1 MKPSVAAALAAFV
14 LAEVVSAD
22 AAARPQFAPTSIQA
36 PFIEQFTPDWSERWQ
51 SSQASKFQK
60 EGDTEAFKYDGV
72 WSVEEPQVLPGLAGD
87 AGLVLKSQAKQH
99 AISHLFDK
107 PIDPKGMPLV
117 VQYEVKLQ
125 KGLSCGGAYI
135 KLLSATEAGVTP
147 EEFSDKTPYTIMF
160 GPDKCGATNKV
171 HFIFRHKSPKTGEYE
186 EKHVKYPV
194 YPKLSKTSTLYTLV
208 VQPDQTFEIF
218 INNESKKKGSL
229 LEDFEPPVNPPAEI
243 DDPEDKKPAD
253 WVEQAKIPDPTATK
267 PDDWDEDAPLEIPDE
282 DAVKPD
288 GWLEDEPLNIP
299 DPDAQKPEEWDE
311 EEDGEWFA
319 PSIPNP
325 KCEAAA
331 GCGEWVRPMIRNPA
345 YKGKWSAPLIDN
357 PEYKGVWAPRKIPN
371 PNYFED
377 KTPADFN
384 PIGGVGFELWT
395 MDEDI
400 LFDNIYVGHDPAQAK
415 AFSAETFDQKFKIEQ
430 GQEEKEQETAAKKA
444 EAAAEAA
451 AGFVGQVRTHVN
463 TFIGKARQD
472 PIEAIKEMP
481 QVAGGLGAAFAGLLG
496 LVGLLGGVLGGSSK
510 VQVTTKDGKK
520 VDAPTAAEGKAKEV
534 AASAK
539 ATAVQAKDA
548 VKKRA
553 NAVAAKVGDAEDD
566 E

>member
-1 MKPSVAAALAAFV
+1 MKPATAAALAAFV
-14 LAEVVSAD
+14 LAEVVAAD
-22 AAARPQFAPTSIQA
+22 AAARPQFTPTSIQA

-51 SSQASKFQK
+51 TSQASKFQK
-60 EGDTEAFKYDGV
+60 EDDTEAFKYDGV
-72 WSVEEPQVLPGLAGD
+72 WSVEEPEVFPGLAGD
-87 AGLVLKSQAKQH
+87 AGLVLKSKAKQH
-99 AISHLFDK
+99 AISHLFDQ
-107 PIDPKGMPLV
+107 PIDPKGKPLV

-125 KGLSCGGAYI
+125 KGLGCGGAYI
-135 KLLSATEAGVTP
+135 KLLSATEAGVTH

-160 GPDKCGATNKV
+160 GPDKCGQTNKV
-171 HFIFRHKSPKTGEYE
+171 HFIFRHKNPKTGEFE
-186 EKHVKYPV
+186 EKHVKYPA
-194 YPKLSKTSTLYTLV
+194 YPKLAKTSTLYTLV
-208 VQPDQTFEIF
+208 VNPDQTFEIS
-218 INNESKKKGSL
+218 INGDSKKKGSL

-253 WVEQAKIPDPTATK
+253 WVELAKIPDPTATK

-282 DAVKPD
+282 EATKPD
-288 GWLEDEPLNIP
+288 GWLEDEPLTIP
-299 DPDAQKPEEWDE
+299 DPDAQKPEEWDD

-325 KCEAAA
+325 KCESAV
-331 GCGEWVRPMIRNPA
+331 GCGEWVRPVIRNPA

-371 PNYFED
+371 PHYFED
-377 KTPADFN
+377 KSPADFN

-400 LFDNIYVGHDPAQAK
+400 LFDNIYIGHDPAQAK
-415 AFSAETFDQKFKIEQ
+415 AFAAETFDAKIKIEQ
-430 GQEEKEQETAAKKA
+430 GQEDQEKETAAKAA
-444 EAAAEAA
+444 EDAAASA
-451 AGFVGQVRTHVN
+451 AGFVGQVRGHVN
-463 TFIGKARQD
+463 TFIARARDD

-496 LVGLLGGVLGGSSK
+496 LVGLVGGALGGSGSK
-510 VQVTTKDGKK
+510 TVVKDGKK
-520 VDAPTAAEGKAKEV
+520 VDAPTAAKGKAKEV
-534 AASAK
+534 TAQAK
-539 ATAVQAKDA
+539 ATGVKAKDA

-553 NAVAAKVGDAEDD
+553 NAVAAKVDDAADD